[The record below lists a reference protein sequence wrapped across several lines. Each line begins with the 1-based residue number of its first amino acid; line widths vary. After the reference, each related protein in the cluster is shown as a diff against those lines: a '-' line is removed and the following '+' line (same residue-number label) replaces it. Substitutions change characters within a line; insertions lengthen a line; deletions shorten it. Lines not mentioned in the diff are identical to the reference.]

1 MNSQD
6 SYVTKI
12 SERNSLDVTQ
22 DKFAPRNGQRGTTFS
37 IYPQGTPNN
46 PIVLI
51 VIARSQR

>member
-1 MNSQD
+1 MS
-6 SYVTKI
+6 
-12 SERNSLDVTQ
+12 SLDVTQ

-51 VIARSQR
+51 VIARSQLAYALMKESYDT